1 MALLTVHTRSRHTYG
16 SPRIRI
22 ELQASRI
29 GIGRRRI
36 ARIMRQQRIVGRCRK
51 RRSPRTT
58 HSNHDHPIAPNL
70 LQDRVPAQ
78 AIDEIWRTDITC
90 VPTDEGWLSVAA
102 MMDAY
107 SRRIVGWSCA
117 STLATGLCL
126 EALRKALLNR
136 RPPAGLTQSMS
147 RKANCYD
154 NAMIESFWSTLKTE
168 STARNHFKTRAQA
181 RLAVFD
187 YIECIYNPHRRHSSI
202 GGVSPVAF
210 ETLNN

>member
-1 MALLTVHTRSRHTYG
+1 
-16 SPRIRI
+16 
-22 ELQASRI
+22 
-29 GIGRRRI
+29 
-36 ARIMRQQRIVGRCRK
+36 MRQQRIFGRCRK
-51 RRSPRTT
+51 RRNPRTT
-58 HSNHDHPIAPNL
+58 HSNHDYPIAPNL
-70 LQDRVPAQ
+70 LQDRAPAQ
-78 AIDEIWRTDITC
+78 AIDEVWRTDITY
-90 VPTDEGWLSVAA
+90 VPTDEGWLSMSA

-107 SRRIVGWSCA
+107 SRRIVGWACS

-126 EALRKALLNR
+126 EALRRALQNR
-136 RPPAGLTQSMS
+136 RPPAGLIHHSDRGVQYASREYRQALVNAGLTQSMS

-168 STARNHFKTRAQA
+168 STARKHFKTRAEA

-187 YIECIYNPHRRHSSI
+187 FIECFYNPHRRHSSI